1 VARPCLLLAGSDRS
15 LIGALSRDLAA
26 RFGGQYDVEVPA
38 SDELAINTLERLAGV
53 ATIVPLVIAAP
64 VVDESH
70 GVDFLGRARELIPD
84 ARRVLLVPRGEW
96 RSNHP
101 AVRAMLLGL
110 IDAYVFIPWHPI
122 ERWLYLPIT
131 EFLAAWSTKQATS
144 AEAVQIVG
152 TTWEARAHRVRD
164 VLARGG
170 LPYGFYDAA
179 TPEGQRVLESAG
191 RREARLPVVRFT
203 FSGQILEDPST
214 AEVYEALGFPTSTS
228 RESCDVA
235 VVGAGP
241 AGLTAAVYA
250 ASEGLDTLIIE
261 PEVPGGQAGTSSL
274 IRNYLGFPRGISG
287 EDLTNRA
294 VEQAWFFGADFV
306 LAQQVT
312 GLRAEGQERVLSMSD
327 GKEVRARAV
336 VLASGV
342 HWRKLDI
349 PELDRLLGAGVFYG
363 AGMGEARALAGEVV
377 YVVGAGNSAGQAAI
391 HLAEHAKFVT
401 LLVRGGSLS
410 ASMSDYLI
418 QRIRSTANI
427 GIRLHS
433 QVTAVHGSS
442 RLEALTLEDSQAG
455 ATHTEDAAALF
466 ILIGAVP
473 HTEWLRDAVQRDE
486 QGYLIT
492 GHDLL
497 VDGQPPARW
506 PLQRPPLLQET
517 SLPGVFAAGDVR
529 YRAVKRVASAV
540 GGGAVAIQLVHEYLA
555 ELSG

>member
-1 VARPCLLLAGSDRS
+1 
-15 LIGALSRDLAA
+15 
-26 RFGGQYDVEVPA
+26 
-38 SDELAINTLERLAGV
+38 
-53 ATIVPLVIAAP
+53 
-64 VVDESH
+64 
-70 GVDFLGRARELIPD
+70 
-84 ARRVLLVPRGEW
+84 
-96 RSNHP
+96 
-101 AVRAMLLGL
+101 
-110 IDAYVFIPWHPI
+110 
-122 ERWLYLPIT
+122 LYLPVT
-131 EFLAAWSTKQATS
+131 EFLAAWSTKQAPT

-152 TTWEARAHRVRD
+152 QPWEARAHRVRD

-179 TPEGQRVLESAG
+179 TPEGKRVLESAG
-191 RREARLPVVRFT
+191 IRDARLPVARFT
-203 FSGQILEDPST
+203 FSGQVLEDPST
-214 AEVYEALGFPTSTS
+214 ADVYEALGFPTTTS
-228 RESCDVA
+228 RDNCDVA

-250 ASEGLDTLIIE
+250 ASEGLDTLVIE

-274 IRNYLGFPRGISG
+274 IRNYLGFPRGVSG

-312 GLRAEGQERVLSMSD
+312 ALRAEGGERVISMSD
-327 GKEVRARAV
+327 GKEVRARTV

-377 YVVGAGNSAGQAAI
+377 YVVGAGNSAGQAAV
-391 HLAEHAKFVT
+391 HLAEHAKSVT
-401 LLVRGGSLS
+401 LLVRGGSLG
-410 ASMSDYLI
+410 ASMSDYLV
-418 QRIRSTANI
+418 QRIRSTPNI
-427 GIRLHS
+427 GIRLYS
-433 QVTAVHGSS
+433 QVTAVQGSS
-442 RLEALTLEDSQAG
+442 RLEALTIEDSQAG
-455 ATHTEDAAALF
+455 ATHTEVAAALF
-466 ILIGAVP
+466 ILIGAAP
-473 HTEWLRDAVQRDE
+473 HTNWLGDAVRRDE

-497 VDGQPPARW
+497 VDGKSPAGW

-529 YRAVKRVASAV
+529 HRAVKRVASAV
-540 GGGAVAIQLVHEYLA
+540 GSGAVAIQLVHQYLA
-555 ELSG
+555 ELSE